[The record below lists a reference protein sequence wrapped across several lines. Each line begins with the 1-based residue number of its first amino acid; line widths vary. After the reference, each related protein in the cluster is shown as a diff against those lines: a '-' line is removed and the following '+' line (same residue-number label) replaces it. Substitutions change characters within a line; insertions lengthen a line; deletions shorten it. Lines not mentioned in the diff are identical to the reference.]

1 MENNNDNIS
10 KILDEVHNSEE
21 ISRCLSKDKLVYEG
35 EYIIKKTEAYEG
47 LKNSGM
53 IKTIGARTIVYTVI
67 LLIAITGFVSVYVLQ
82 QNINNL
88 ILAVISL
95 VVLAIIWIIPR
106 YSLNKLA
113 KLNANGNVIKFSVY
127 NNSLQILCN
136 DNSWYIKLNNSN
148 RMKLCKN
155 VLIIKRVKDEQL
167 FVIPLRAIEES
178 KRDDVIELLK
188 KGTLSY

>member
-21 ISRCLSKDKLVYEG
+21 ISKCLSKDELVYQG
-35 EYIIKKTEAYEG
+35 EYKIEKAEAYEG

-53 IKTIGARTIVYTVI
+53 VKTIGARTIIYTVI
-67 LLIAITGFVSVYVLQ
+67 LLIAIAGFISVYVLQ

-88 ILAVISL
+88 ILAVFSSI
-95 VVLAIIWIIPR
+95 VLAIIWIIPR

-113 KLNANGNVIKFSVY
+113 KLNANGNLIKFSVY

-136 DNSWYIKLNNSN
+136 ENSWYIKLNNSN

-155 VLIIKRVKDEQL
+155 VLIIKRVKDDQL

-178 KRDDVIELLK
+178 KQEEVINLLK

>member
-1 MENNNDNIS
+1 MENHNDNIS

-21 ISRCLSKDKLVYEG
+21 ISKCLSKDELVYEG
-35 EYIIKKTEAYEG
+35 EYSIQKAEAYEG

-53 IKTIGARTIVYTVI
+53 IKTIGVRTVI
-67 LLIAITGFVSVYVLQ
+67 YTIILLLAIAGFIMAYVFQ
-82 QNINNL
+82 QNFNDL
-88 ILAVISL
+88 FFAVIAL
-95 VVLAIIWIIPR
+95 IVLAIIWIIPA
-106 YSLNKLA
+106 YSFNKLA

-136 DNSWYIKLNNSN
+136 DNSWYIRLNNSN

-178 KRDDVIELLK
+178 KRAKVIELLK
-188 KGTLSY
+188 QGTLSY

>member
-1 MENNNDNIS
+1 MENHNDNIN

-21 ISRCLSKDKLVYEG
+21 ISKCLSKEELVYEG
-35 EYIIKKTEAYEG
+35 EYSIKKSEAYEG

-53 IKTIGARTIVYTVI
+53 IKTIGARTVIYTVI
-67 LLIAITGFVSVYVLQ
+67 LLIAIAGFISVYVVQ
-82 QNINNL
+82 KDVNIL

-95 VVLAIIWIIPR
+95 IVLAIIWIIPR

-178 KRDDVIELLK
+178 KRDEVIDLLK

>member
-21 ISRCLSKDKLVYEG
+21 ISRCLSKDELVYEG

-53 IKTIGARTIVYTVI
+53 IKTIGARTIIYTII

>member
-53 IKTIGARTIVYTVI
+53 IKTIGARTIIYTII